1 MATLPGIHA
10 LENAAN
16 QYLMEANFS
25 MVKIETVMSKVFCD
39 NPNGTEALA
48 WMESWTHLN
57 IYAVKVSAGEDA
69 GEAPKVS
76 PPLMILYCARH

>member
-10 LENAAN
+10 LENVAN
-16 QYLMEANFS
+16 WYLTDTNFS
-25 MVKIETVMSKVFCD
+25 MVEIETIMSQVFCD

-48 WMESWTHLN
+48 WAEFWTQLN
-57 IYAVKVSAGEDA
+57 IYEEKVSAGEEA

-76 PPLMILYCARH
+76 PLLTIL

>member
-16 QYLMEANFS
+16 RYLTEANFGA
-25 MVKIETVMSKVFCD
+25 VEIETVMSKVFCD

-48 WMESWTHLN
+48 WAGFWTRLN
-57 IYAVKVSAGEDA
+57 IYEEKISAGEDA

-76 PPLMILYCARH
+76 PPLVVLYCAWH